1 MSDATIAVFS
11 PSQLADLHTTF
22 LSKVLPRVMAHGR
35 VYFRHVKCPDRKEE
49 LLAELRGLAWKWFV
63 RLVRRG
69 KDVLQFVSALATY
82 AVRAVRSG
90 RRVCGHEKSKD
101 VLSPV
106 AQRKHG
112 FAVGKLPDFSTL
124 SDNPLQ
130 EALHDNTVSPVP
142 DQVVFRLD
150 FPAWLATLG
159 QRNREMAEDMA
170 LGYRTQDLAQKYRV
184 SQGRISQMRRYFE
197 RDWSRF
203 CGDTFP
209 ASPSLRPAV
218 A

>member
-1 MSDATIAVFS
+1 MSK
-11 PSQLADLHTTF
+11 PRHPCLARLHALF
-22 LSKVLPRVMAHGR
+22 LQVILPRVQQHAR
-35 VYFRHVKCPDRKEE
+35 IYFRHVKCRDKRADHI
-49 LLAELRGLAWKWFV
+49 AEAIGLAWKWFR
-63 RLVRRG
+63 RLAQKG
-69 KDVLQFVSALATY
+69 KDATRFPTALASY

-90 RRVCGHEKSKD
+90 RRVVGQERAKE

-106 AQRKHG
+106 AQQRRH

-142 DQVVFRLD
+142 DQVCFRLD

-170 LGYRTQDLAQKYRV
+170 LGHRTQDLAEKYRV

-197 RDWSRF
+197 QDWRRF

-209 ASPSLRPAV
+209 ASPSHRPAL

>member
-1 MSDATIAVFS
+1 MSK
-11 PSQLADLHTTF
+11 PRHPPLARLQALF
-22 LSKVLPRVMAHGR
+22 QQAILPRVQQHAR
-35 VYFRHVKCPDRKEE
+35 IYFRHVKCRDKRADHI
-49 LLAELRGLAWKWFV
+49 AECIALAWKWFV

-82 AVRAVRSG
+82 AARAVRSG
-90 RRVCGHEKSKD
+90 RRVVGHEKSKD

-142 DQVVFRLD
+142 DQVAFRLD
-150 FPAWLATLG
+150 FPAWLSTLG
-159 QRNREMAEDMA
+159 QRNRAMAEDMA
-170 LGYRTQDLAQKYRV
+170 LGHRTQELSHKYHV

-197 RDWSRF
+197 KDWARF
-203 CGDTFP
+203 CGDTLS
-209 ASPSLRPAV
+209 ASPSHRPAR